1 MPSQSWNYGNGKD
14 RSGIIATSTRAFFF
28 FFFYDTSKLA
38 EITDSAPT
46 HSNPQYNGDEFQR
59 SVYKPN

>member
-1 MPSQSWNYGNGKD
+1 MAMEKIVVELLQLQQELLFFLLWYLQAGWDN
-14 RSGIIATSTRAFFF
+14 ST
-28 FFFYDTSKLA
+28 
-38 EITDSAPT
+38 PT

>member
-1 MPSQSWNYGNGKD
+1 MAMEKIVVELLQLQQEL
-14 RSGIIATSTRAFFF
+14 FF